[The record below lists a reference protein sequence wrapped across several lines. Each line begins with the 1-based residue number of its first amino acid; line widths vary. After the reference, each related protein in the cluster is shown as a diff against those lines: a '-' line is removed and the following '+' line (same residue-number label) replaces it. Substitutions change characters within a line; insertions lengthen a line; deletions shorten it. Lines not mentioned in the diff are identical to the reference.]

1 MPAIDHLVYASP
13 DLDDGVQHIERLTGA
28 RAVAGGVHDG
38 LGTHNA
44 LLGFDSATY
53 FEIIGIDPDQPEPE
67 WGRPFGLVADAA
79 PKLVAYAAHPVDR
92 ESLEGVV
99 ATMAKLGFDPGD
111 AVSMSRRTPDGRE
124 INWRLTF
131 PSDPAASGD
140 GSLPFVIDWG
150 RTPSP
155 ALSLPSMGSLDSLR
169 VRHPDADVRDA
180 VAALGLGIDTVQ
192 GPPGLVA
199 VVHTP
204 AGPVEIV

>member
-13 DLDDGVQHIERLTGA
+13 DLDDGVQRIERLTGA

-79 PKLVAYAAHPVDR
+79 PQLVAYAAHPVDR
-92 ESLEGVV
+92 ESLEDVV
-99 ATMAKLGFDPGD
+99 ATMAGLGFDPGD
-111 AVSMSRRTPDGRE
+111 VVSMSRRTPEGQE
-124 INWRLTF
+124 LNWRLTL
-131 PSDPAASGD
+131 PGDPASSGD
-140 GSLPFVIDWG
+140 GALPFVIDWG

-155 ALSLPSMGSLDSLR
+155 AASLPSMGSLDSLR
-169 VRHPDADVRDA
+169 VQHPDDRVRRA
-180 VAALGLGIDTVQ
+180 VGSLGLGVDAVD
-192 GPPGLVA
+192 GPVGLSA
-199 VVHTP
+199 VVRTP
-204 AGPVEIV
+204 AGRVEIG